1 MKLQKEKKT
10 GDDLENYFVKNDSVY
25 PSSAFRMTFITNH
38 DENSWNG
45 TVMERM
51 GKTGLTFAM
60 LSYTLPG
67 MPLIYSGQEVGL
79 NKRLEFFEKDKINW
93 DYSSPLIKFYAELNN
108 LKKENEALW
117 NGDFGGSYIRIN
129 TSGDE
134 KVYAFFREKNENKVL
149 VVAFIKILFNSQK
162 YIRFLVQH
170 NNGYL
175 SLCKVNISL
184 LIINPLRGNALY
196 L

>member
-1 MKLQKEKKT
+1 
-10 GDDLENYFVKNDSVY
+10 
-25 PSSAFRMTFITNH
+25 
-38 DENSWNG
+38 
-45 TVMERM
+45 
-51 GKTGLTFAM
+51 TFAM

-117 NGDFGGSYIRIN
+117 NGNFGGSYIRIN

-149 VVAFIKILFNSQK
+149 VVA
-162 YIRFLVQH
+162 
-170 NNGYL
+170 
-175 SLCKVNISL
+175 SLCNENINAIIEGTTHLGKYKEYFTGEELNFVENTGVGLRQWEFKVYVSE
-184 LIINPLRGNALY
+184 
-196 L
+196 